1 MGVEGK
7 DIIGDL
13 SEIAEDSSEETDS
26 SFAFTM
32 PEAAILLVDD
42 NEINRCVAEALLEP
56 FEMQIDV
63 AANGKQALE
72 MVQKKKY
79 DLVFMDH
86 FMPIMDGVE
95 TTQEIRA
102 LEDDYFQKLPT
113 IALTADAVQGVKEKF
128 LQS

>member
-95 TTQEIRA
+95 ATQEIRA

-113 IALTADAVQGVKEKF
+113 IALTADAVQGVKEEF